1 MHRLTCLHVGPKA
14 GLGSGARRLGDR
26 IGQGTQS
33 CPLWRQ
39 FLATGYTSIAMSGP
53 WEPQRTRFG
62 REETQCQSGGAW
74 PNGQTLLALSP
85 DTGGLC
91 GQWLAVSW
99 LSLGPDLSWEPP
111 AFHCLGKG
119 LQPQAQQGGVSSGSS
134 VQKQAVG
141 RLKDCWRAGAG
152 HGGDGLRA
160 AGQATFQPVRRRG
173 SAHGPAPRK
182 GPRSRPRPPEGP
194 TRSFPAA
201 GRKPGESRGRSPP
214 VRAGLR
220 FFQGEQGASSLFP
233 LLLLDRGASALEL
246 GLWNGV
252 GAMACSIA
260 GSSLGGALLSR
271 HWQPLHLLRLVL
283 RLRLGGLACQTAL
296 LFHLDTPGASLG
308 HGTALRGAA
317 LLSLCLQHLLGG
329 LVTTVTF
336 TVMMRCSQL
345 AASALQATHY
355 SLLATLELLGKLLL
369 GALAGALADG
379 LGLRPCFSF
388 LLALSAL
395 PLLGLGMA
403 PSTLA

>member
-220 FFQGEQGASSLFP
+220 FFQGF
-233 LLLLDRGASALEL
+233 
-246 GLWNGV
+246 
-252 GAMACSIA
+252 A
-260 GSSLGGALLSR
+260 GCAWDPVDSR
-271 HWQPLHLLRLVL
+271 LCAHLQARQPLHLLRLVL